1 MHNVM
6 ICGAGKIGALITC
19 MLAASGDYQ
28 VTIADKQFAGA
39 DISRLRESFPKL
51 QVVEVDVQNHQAMVE
66 VIKANDIKAVIS
78 SLPYFCN
85 VAVAKIAKEC
95 SLHYFDL
102 TEDVEVTK
110 TVNALAEGATTA
122 FVPQCGLAPGF
133 VDIAANSLMQHF
145 DTLDDVRLRVG
156 ALPLHPSNSLHYSL
170 TWSTDG
176 LINEYGNPCHAIE
189 NGKEVT
195 VAPLAGLETVKI
207 DGLHYEAF
215 NTSGG
220 LGSLAQT
227 YAGKI
232 RNLHYKT
239 MRYPGHCEKMRLLMN
254 DLRLNEDRPTLK
266 RILENAI
273 PKTYQD
279 VVVIAISVI
288 GHQKGQLLEEHY
300 VKKVY
305 PQKIA
310 GLTWSA
316 IQVTTASGICVV
328 VDLIL
333 TQKNNYHGL
342 VLQEQFSLDD
352 VINNRFG
359 ECYK

>member
-6 ICGAGKIGALITC
+6 VCGAGKIGALITC
-19 MLAASGDYQ
+19 LLTESGDYQ
-28 VTIADKQFAGA
+28 VTIADKQFTGA
-39 DISRLRESFPKL
+39 DISRLRERFPQL
-51 QVVEVDVQNHQAMVE
+51 RTVEIDVQDHSGM
-66 VIKANDIKAVIS
+66 IKTIKEHEISTVIS

-85 VAVAKIAKEC
+85 TAVAKLAREC
-95 SLHYFDL
+95 NLNYFDL

-110 TVNALAEGATTA
+110 TVNTLAQDAATA

-145 DTLDDVRLRVG
+145 DSLDDVRLRVG
-156 ALPLHPSNSLHYSL
+156 ALPQHPSNSLHYSL

-195 VAPLAGLETVKI
+195 VPPLAGLETVKI

-266 RILENAI
+266 RILEHAI

-288 GHQKGQLLEEHY
+288 GQQKGQLLEEHY
-300 VKKVY
+300 TKKVY

-310 GLTWSA
+310 GLEWSA

-328 VDLIL
+328 VDLVL
-333 TQKNNYHGL
+333 GRNNHYHGL

-352 VINNRFG
+352 VISNRFG
-359 ECYK
+359 ACYK